1 MAPPTIAPP
10 ISPAA
15 TPAATPRCA
24 LAGVAASEP
33 AIVATATKAVN
44 VFFMSRALLEMAP
57 AASAGFKVTNSPYSK
72 LDVSLRSAP
81 QSIESKRFS
90 GCRLEKRFFQAN
102 GQNRVIS
109 GPVCK
114 EDERGSTANP
124 HPANPPAIAVP
135 EALSLPDAVVI
146 RDIGRTAVIAVAGSI
161 IIAGSISIIARAGKR
176 AANDGAA
183 DQSGSD
189 AGGNHPATGFGGLGQ
204 RHGRYGEGGDGS
216 ECDQFLLHDEV
227 TFLNRTRT
235 ADKAVPRSE
244 SSI

>member
-24 LAGVAASEP
+24 LAGVAAIEP
-33 AIVATATKAVN
+33 AIVATATRAVN

-57 AASAGFKVTNSPYSK
+57 AASAGFKVTHSPYSK
-72 LDVSLRSAP
+72 LDVSLKSAP

-161 IIAGSISIIARAGKR
+161 ITGSIPIIARAGKR

-189 AGGNHPATGFGGLGQ
+189 AGGNPPATGFGGLGQ
-204 RHGRYGEGGDGS
+204 CHCRYGERGDG
-216 ECDQFLLHDEV
+216 
-227 TFLNRTRT
+227 N
-235 ADKAVPRSE
+235 
-244 SSI
+244 